1 MELSSILHY
10 LNEAFHYKVD
20 DHHYVLKII
29 TKKND
34 CTKVRIGF
42 MEKYFREKNMPGIP
56 SEVFYVDCKKVASTS
71 RNDYYEGIIPD
82 KITLHGV
89 NKKIDDFLNVC
100 DNKEVAKHFDSMRYL
115 ENQDV
120 EMIACAYFFLLE
132 NENEKKYYGNYKFYD
147 HEPTDTMSMFIMVLH
162 QENASYFKTPSW
174 AKGAIIYQ
182 IFPERFAPTDL
193 QYSLSWNQ
201 VPMQSNTRT
210 NGSIKG
216 IEQQIPYLKDLGVD
230 AIYLTPIFLANSSHR
245 YDSVDYMV
253 IDPLLGSKDE
263 FKSLVQKLHENG
275 IKIILDLVFNHT
287 STQFFAFK
295 DILQKQDKS
304 KYKDWYFIKKFPV
317 EMKLPSDYLSFSFFP
332 GMPKLNTRNKDCRK
346 YLFNVSRYYL
356 EEFHIDGYR
365 LDVANEVTHDFW
377 KEFRKLCKSIN
388 PDCLI
393 MGEIWYDSSTYL
405 RGDEFDSIMNYT
417 YFDAIRG
424 LLTNKFSIEEFIT
437 IIERERGESSLTY
450 YHNSN
455 ILVGSHDTDRIFNA
469 INHDKNKFI
478 QAMTLLFT
486 LPGSPILYY
495 GDEKMMEGGKDP
507 DCRRGMIFDEKYHQ
521 DSFNLVKKL
530 IELKKLP
537 CLKYGDIK
545 FFETKEY
552 LKFKRFINEESIYII
567 LNFKDKKI
575 HINDFDGYINLITK
589 SPFDGIIDGNGVVII
604 TNGNSNNTK

>member
-10 LNEAFHYKVD
+10 LNESFHYKVD
-20 DHHYVLKII
+20 DNHYILKII

-71 RNDYYEGIIPD
+71 RNDYYEGIIPE

-89 NKKIDDFLNVC
+89 NKKIDDFQNVC
-100 DNKEVAKHFDSMRYL
+100 DNQEVAKHFDSMRYL
-115 ENQDV
+115 ENQDI

-216 IEQQIPYLKDLGVD
+216 IEQQIPYLKDLGID

-253 IDPLLGSKDE
+253 IDPLLGSKEE

-317 EMKLPSDYLSFSFFP
+317 EMKLPSDYLSFSFYP
-332 GMPKLNTRNKDCRK
+332 GMPKLNTHNKDCRK

-377 KEFRKLCKSIN
+377 KAFRKLCKSIN

-455 ILVGSHDTDRIFNA
+455 ILVGSHDTDRIYNA

-495 GDEKMMEGGKDP
+495 GDEKMMEGGNDP

-552 LKFKRFINEESIYII
+552 LKFKRFINGESIYII

-604 TNGNSNNTK
+604 TNGNSSNAK

>member
-20 DHHYVLKII
+20 DHHYILKII

-42 MEKYFREKNMPGIP
+42 MEKYFREKNIPGIP
-56 SEVFYVDCKKVASTS
+56 SEALYVDCKKVASTS

-100 DNKEVAKHFDSMRYL
+100 DNQEVAKHFDSMRYL

-216 IEQQIPYLKDLGVD
+216 IEQQIPYLKDLGID

-253 IDPLLGSKDE
+253 IDPLLGSKEE

-332 GMPKLNTRNKDCRK
+332 GMPKLNTSNKDCRE

-377 KEFRKLCKSIN
+377 KAFRKLCKSIN

-455 ILVGSHDTDRIFNA
+455 ILVGSHDTDRIYNA

-552 LKFKRFINEESIYII
+552 LKFKRFINGESIYII

-604 TNGNSNNTK
+604 TNGNSSNAK

>member
-20 DHHYVLKII
+20 DNHYILKII

-100 DNKEVAKHFDSMRYL
+100 DNQEVAKHFDSMRYL

-216 IEQQIPYLKDLGVD
+216 IEQQIPYLKDLGID

-253 IDPLLGSKDE
+253 IDPLLGSKEE

-317 EMKLPSDYLSFSFFP
+317 EMKLPSDYLSFSFYP

-377 KEFRKLCKSIN
+377 KAFRKLCKSIN

-455 ILVGSHDTDRIFNA
+455 ILVGSHDTDRIYNA

-495 GDEKMMEGGKDP
+495 GDEKMMEGGNDP

-530 IELKKLP
+530 IELRKLP

-552 LKFKRFINEESIYII
+552 LKFKRFINGESIYII

-589 SPFDGIIDGNGVVII
+589 SPFDGIIDGKGVVII
-604 TNGNSNNTK
+604 TNGNSSNAK

>member
-20 DHHYVLKII
+20 DHHYILKII

-56 SEVFYVDCKKVASTS
+56 SEAFYVDCKKVASTS

-100 DNKEVAKHFDSMRYL
+100 DNQEVAKHFDSMRYL
-115 ENQDV
+115 ENQDI

-216 IEQQIPYLKDLGVD
+216 IEQQIPYLKDLGID

-253 IDPLLGSKDE
+253 IDPLLGSKEE

-304 KYKDWYFIKKFPV
+304 KYKDWYFIDNF
-317 EMKLPSDYLSFSFFP
+317 L
-332 GMPKLNTRNKDCRK
+332 
-346 YLFNVSRYYL
+346 
-356 EEFHIDGYR
+356 
-365 LDVANEVTHDFW
+365 W
-377 KEFRKLCKSIN
+377 K
-388 PDCLI
+388 
-393 MGEIWYDSSTYL
+393 
-405 RGDEFDSIMNYT
+405 
-417 YFDAIRG
+417 
-424 LLTNKFSIEEFIT
+424 
-437 IIERERGESSLTY
+437 
-450 YHNSN
+450 
-455 ILVGSHDTDRIFNA
+455 
-469 INHDKNKFI
+469 
-478 QAMTLLFT
+478 
-486 LPGSPILYY
+486 
-495 GDEKMMEGGKDP
+495 
-507 DCRRGMIFDEKYHQ
+507 
-521 DSFNLVKKL
+521 
-530 IELKKLP
+530 
-537 CLKYGDIK
+537 
-545 FFETKEY
+545 
-552 LKFKRFINEESIYII
+552 
-567 LNFKDKKI
+567 
-575 HINDFDGYINLITK
+575 
-589 SPFDGIIDGNGVVII
+589 
-604 TNGNSNNTK
+604 

>member
-10 LNEAFHYKVD
+10 LNESFHYKVD
-20 DHHYVLKII
+20 DNHYILKII

-100 DNKEVAKHFDSMRYL
+100 DNQEVAKHFDSMRYL

-216 IEQQIPYLKDLGVD
+216 IEQQIPYLKDLGID

-253 IDPLLGSKDE
+253 IDPLLGSKEE

-317 EMKLPSDYLSFSFFP
+317 EMKLPSDYLSFSFYP

-377 KEFRKLCKSIN
+377 KAFRKLCKSIN

-455 ILVGSHDTDRIFNA
+455 ILVGSHDTDRIYNA
-469 INHDKNKFI
+469 INHDKKKFI

-495 GDEKMMEGGKDP
+495 GDEKMMEGGNDP

-552 LKFKRFINEESIYII
+552 LKFKRFINGESIYII

-604 TNGNSNNTK
+604 TNGNSSNAK

>member
-10 LNEAFHYKVD
+10 LNESFHYKVD
-20 DHHYVLKII
+20 DNHYILKII

-100 DNKEVAKHFDSMRYL
+100 DNQEVAKHFDSMRYL

-216 IEQQIPYLKDLGVD
+216 IEQQIPYLKDLGID

-253 IDPLLGSKDE
+253 IDPLLGSKEE

-317 EMKLPSDYLSFSFFP
+317 KMKLPSDYLSFSFYP

-377 KEFRKLCKSIN
+377 KAFRKLCKSIN

-455 ILVGSHDTDRIFNA
+455 ILVGSHDTDRIYNA
-469 INHDKNKFI
+469 INHDKKKFI

-495 GDEKMMEGGKDP
+495 GDEKMMEGGNDP

-552 LKFKRFINEESIYII
+552 LKFKRFINGESIYII

-604 TNGNSNNTK
+604 TNGNSSNAK

>member
-1 MELSSILHY
+1 M
-10 LNEAFHYKVD
+10 
-20 DHHYVLKII
+20 
-29 TKKND
+29 
-34 CTKVRIGF
+34 
-42 MEKYFREKNMPGIP
+42 
-56 SEVFYVDCKKVASTS
+56 
-71 RNDYYEGIIPD
+71 
-82 KITLHGV
+82 HGV

-147 HEPTDTMSMFIMVLH
+147 HEPTDIMSMFIMVLH

-216 IEQQIPYLKDLGVD
+216 IEQQIPYLKDLGID

-253 IDPLLGSKDE
+253 IDPLLGSKEE

-332 GMPKLNTRNKDCRK
+332 GMPKLNTSNKDCRE

-377 KEFRKLCKSIN
+377 KAFRKLCKSIN

-455 ILVGSHDTDRIFNA
+455 ILVGSHDTDRIYNA

-552 LKFKRFINEESIYII
+552 LKFKRFINGESIYII

-604 TNGNSNNTK
+604 TNGNSSNAK